1 MKSFKYI
8 SIICL
13 LVLHGLASAASDA
26 TTKKG
31 DASAQSQI
39 NTVQAD
45 KVRVKAKDGTI
56 ASLTKDDRSII
67 VNIDRDKD
75 MPWLGQSIVTL
86 FGFVISAFMII
97 WQMKRQHKIGILLQK
112 ENMREVLRLK
122 IYQTLDKQIN
132 KVIDAVISA
141 TTYLV
146 FLPTDI
152 ENNAYSLSKG
162 VKPSPLKQ
170 RAKDYTSKHQKI
182 SESIG
187 NLFRAFGSYEI
198 ACPNFMIFK
207 IALDSA
213 KHDLQNVHRK
223 LFNELLEILPIDVD
237 EETSVKT
244 GVRILDKPLPNEER
258 CQKLK
263 ALIDQYNNSSHD
275 ILSYMH
281 DLRVDA
287 QNTLLDK
294 LFDYK
299 LAPRTPTDT
308 KYKVITT
315 EPENIKELKKY
326 FENETAWGKYMK
338 KFTEK
343 KRESDLG

>member
-26 TTKKG
+26 TKKG

-39 NTVQAD
+39 NTVQTD
-45 KVRVKAKDGTI
+45 KVSVKAKGDTI
-56 ASLTKDDRSII
+56 ASLTKDDRPII
-67 VNIDRDKD
+67 IIKDSDKD
-75 MPWLGQSIVTL
+75 MPWWGQTIITL
-86 FGFVISAFMII
+86 FGFVISAMMII
-97 WQMKRQHKIGILLQK
+97 WQMKRQHKIGILLQQ
-112 ENMREVLRLK
+112 ENSREVLRLK

-132 KVIDAVISA
+132 KVNDAAISA
-141 TTYLV
+141 GTYLV
-146 FLPTDI
+146 SLPTDI
-152 ENNAYSLSKG
+152 ENNAFSLSKG

-170 RAKDYTSKHQKI
+170 RTADYISKHQKI

-187 NLFRAFGSYEI
+187 NLFRAFESYEI
-198 ACPNFMIFK
+198 ACPDFMIFK
-207 IALDSA
+207 IALSSA
-213 KHDLQNVHRK
+213 KHDLREVHKK
-223 LFNELLEILPIDVD
+223 LFEELLKILPLDVD
-237 EETSVKT
+237 EETSIKT
-244 GVRILDKPLPNEER
+244 GLRILDKPLPNEER

-263 ALIDQYNNSSHD
+263 ALIDQYRD
-275 ILSYMH
+275 IATDINSYMY

-287 QNTLLDK
+287 QNKLLDK

-299 LAPRTPTDT
+299 LPPRKPLDT

-315 EPENIKELKKY
+315 ESENIKELKKY

-338 KFTEK
+338 KITEK
-343 KRESDLG
+343 KRDSDLG